1 MILVNDLESKEYT
14 YSNLLIKRIKRMI
27 DKCEIDHRDFS
38 ESEIVCIALNVLRIM
53 TEIPF
58 GDGTEDVH
66 EWQLFF
72 DAQKSYKEFMHFIH
86 HLERMSMVKNTLLN
100 EIIER
105 TDIEDLEQ
113 LIREE
118 KGAIPESKGD
128 DNDGI

>member
-1 MILVNDLESKEYT
+1 MIPMNDLESKEYT

-27 DKCEIDHRDFS
+27 DKCEIEHRDFS
-38 ESEIVCIALNVLRIM
+38 ESEIVCIALNILRIM
-53 TEIPF
+53 AEIPF
-58 GDGTEDVH
+58 GDGTEDAH
-66 EWQLFF
+66 EWQYFF
-72 DAQKSYKEFMHFIH
+72 DAQKSEGGFMHFIH

-128 DNDGI
+128 DKDGI

>member
-1 MILVNDLESKEYT
+1 MNDLQSKDYT

-27 DKCEIDHRDFS
+27 DKSDINHRDFS

-58 GDGTEDVH
+58 GNGNEDVR
-66 EWQLFF
+66 EWELFF
-72 DAQKSYKEFMHFIH
+72 NAQKSYEDFMFFIH

-105 TDIEDLEQ
+105 TDIEDLEE
-113 LIREE
+113 LIRAE
-118 KGAIPESKGD
+118 KGD
-128 DNDGI
+128 DSDGF

>member
-1 MILVNDLESKEYT
+1 MILMNDLESKEYT

-53 TEIPF
+53 AEIPF
-58 GDGTEDVH
+58 GDGNEDVH

-105 TDIEDLEQ
+105 TNIEDLQQ

>member
-1 MILVNDLESKEYT
+1 MMNDLQSKDYT

-27 DKCEIDHRDFS
+27 DKSDINHRDFS

-58 GDGTEDVH
+58 GNGNEDVR
-66 EWQLFF
+66 EWELFF
-72 DAQKSYKEFMHFIH
+72 NAQKSYEDFMFFIH

-105 TDIEDLEQ
+105 TDIEDLEE
-113 LIREE
+113 LIRAE
-118 KGAIPESKGD
+118 KGD
-128 DNDGI
+128 DSDGF